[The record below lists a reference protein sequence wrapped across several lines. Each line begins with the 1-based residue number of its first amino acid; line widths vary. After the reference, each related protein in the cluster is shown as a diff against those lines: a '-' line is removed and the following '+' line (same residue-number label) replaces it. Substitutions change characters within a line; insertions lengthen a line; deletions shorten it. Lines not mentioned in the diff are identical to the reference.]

1 MKKSNMEW
9 VFNGEQ
15 YIVGES
21 LLYPL
26 ESNIA
31 KQDNYPVV
39 FYNKRL
45 YRLLKN
51 KWNKVV
57 LKDLYNNDAKV
68 FYTLHSRVFQV
79 LNKK

>member
-31 KQDNYPVV
+31 KQGNYPVV

-45 YRLLKN
+45 YRLLES

-57 LKDLYNNDAKV
+57 LQDLYNNAKV
-68 FYTLHSRVFQV
+68 FYTLRSRVFQV
-79 LNKK
+79 LKRK